1 MSDLQTL
8 RRIEQIERTLERLQT
23 VERPMAGGTAFP
35 STPPTGFLFFRSDLG
50 WLCYYDGTRWLT
62 ENEFSLSS
70 GLRAAPTPGTYVIG
84 PLRQDYDPYITRVE
98 RLINTGATNNGS
110 NWVQITVLGASANQ
124 GATTTIDVANTSAQS
139 GNTWATNGSTPSA
152 TAVPANN
159 AALDFSIANSGSP
172 SNLQN
177 LVLNVFYRLIVT

>member
-1 MSDLQTL
+1 MRESVDLGRRVGQT
-8 RRIEQIERTLERLQT
+8 EATEKNF
-23 VERPMAGGTAFP
+23 AGGSQFP
-35 STPPTGFLFFRSDLG
+35 TGISAGFLFYRTDLG

-70 GLRAAPTPGTYVIG
+70 GLRVAPAPGTYVIG

-124 GATTTIDVANTSAQS
+124 GATTSIDVANTSAQS
-139 GNTWATNGSTPSA
+139 GNTWATNGSAPSA
-152 TAVPANN
+152 TNVPANN
-159 AALDFSIANSGSP
+159 AALDFTIANSGSP